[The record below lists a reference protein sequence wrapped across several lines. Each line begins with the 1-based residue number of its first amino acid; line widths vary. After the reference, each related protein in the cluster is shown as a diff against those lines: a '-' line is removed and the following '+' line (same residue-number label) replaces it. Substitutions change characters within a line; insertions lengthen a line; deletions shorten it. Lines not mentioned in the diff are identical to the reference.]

1 MEIQIIG
8 RSTNRNLNG
17 NENCAP
23 INNEYLNLNFNT
35 NSRNRDIIQN
45 TNNIENEKNM
55 NNVETI
61 QNINEVPNLRN
72 SQNENGNK
80 RQDIYS
86 IFFKI
91 LSMVIE
97 CIFSIVF
104 IVFEKV
110 IKNKHKIFYAHYTGI
125 TTISSFF
132 IIFFILFIID
142 TIVFCIFTKKYRFFG
157 IIFFWLAQVFYFI
170 DLFMIPSYYGIMIY
184 MDKEEISAIKKRYI
198 ALIIISLFFAL
209 FIFFF
214 DFIIINLYK
223 DLCCEMDRICNNT
236 FTCLND
242 FGKCIKDIISRIICQ
257 SKNEEDE
264 EIKKI
269 VQISEDQ
276 KKQMNELNGEIKHL
290 LSQYINL
297 EVDRPIN

>member
-23 INNEYLNLNFNT
+23 INNEYLNINFNT

-97 CIFSIVF
+97 CIFIIVF

-110 IKNKHKIFYAHYTGI
+110 I
-125 TTISSFF
+125 
-132 IIFFILFIID
+132 
-142 TIVFCIFTKKYRFFG
+142 
-157 IIFFWLAQVFYFI
+157 
-170 DLFMIPSYYGIMIY
+170 
-184 MDKEEISAIKKRYI
+184 
-198 ALIIISLFFAL
+198 
-209 FIFFF
+209 
-214 DFIIINLYK
+214 NL
-223 DLCCEMDRICNNT
+223 
-236 FTCLND
+236 
-242 FGKCIKDIISRIICQ
+242 
-257 SKNEEDE
+257 
-264 EIKKI
+264 
-269 VQISEDQ
+269 
-276 KKQMNELNGEIKHL
+276 
-290 LSQYINL
+290 
-297 EVDRPIN
+297 